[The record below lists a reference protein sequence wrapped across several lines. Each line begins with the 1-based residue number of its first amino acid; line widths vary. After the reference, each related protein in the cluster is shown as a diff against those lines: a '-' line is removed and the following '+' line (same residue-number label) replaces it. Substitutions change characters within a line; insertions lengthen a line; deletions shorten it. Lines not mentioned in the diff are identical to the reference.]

1 MDSHSPL
8 DYSRDR
14 SPEPDSPATGRSS
27 ESPNGQ
33 VNPQAR
39 IIELRNQAIRP
50 VHNPK
55 LERSGN
61 DREQAARSSSQT
73 AQLQPVI
80 ERSRTERRQQR
91 NQQPVN
97 PIGLQLRPE
106 EKRLLLEVGKFRVI
120 SSADLAQSLY
130 AGNDGRLKRDLLYLR
145 QNRLVDVHVLNARR
159 DGRAEDVKRFE
170 AVTLTKTARKFIEKN
185 GELQQGQRVYSGL
198 VKPREAEHDS
208 QIYRAYM
215 KEVKRIE
222 GEGGRNPRVKLDF
235 ELKANVQR
243 GTYLARKAEPE
254 RDLGEIKAEVA
265 QQLNLAVMNNK
276 VVIPDARIE
285 YDLPSG
291 ATGQIDIEVAT
302 SAYRHGHIAG
312 KAQAGFRLYM
322 THGDIGRLGGAVQ
335 DDHDLMS
342 EILDF

>member
-14 SPEPDSPATGRSS
+14 LLHPDRPVTGRPS
-27 ESPNGQ
+27 EPPPS
-33 VNPQAR
+33 PQAR
-39 IIELRNQAIRP
+39 LVELRNQPIRP

-55 LERSGN
+55 VERSN
-61 DREQAARSSSQT
+61 DGRELNQSSPQT
-73 AQLQPVI
+73 AQLY
-80 ERSRTERRQQR
+80 RTVEHSGAERRKQR
-91 NQQPVN
+91 NQQPIN

-106 EKRLLLEVGKFRVI
+106 EKKLLLEVGKFRVI
-120 SSADLAQSLY
+120 SANDLSQSLY

-145 QNRLVDVHVLNARR
+145 QNRLIDVHVLNARR

-185 GELQQGQRVYSGL
+185 GEVQDGQRVYSGL
-198 VKPREAEHDS
+198 VKPREAEHDC
-208 QIYRAYM
+208 QIYRAYL
-215 KEVKRIE
+215 KEIERIE
-222 GEGGRNPRVKLDF
+222 QEGGRNPRVKLDF
-235 ELKANVQR
+235 ELKASVQR
-243 GTYLARKAEPE
+243 ATYLARKAEPD
-254 RDLGEIKAEVA
+254 RDLVDVKAEIA
-265 QQLNLAVMNNK
+265 QQLNLAVMDNK

-322 THGDIGRLGGAVQ
+322 SHGDIGRLGAAVQ

>member
-14 SPEPDSPATGRSS
+14 SPQPDRPITGRSS
-27 ESPNGQ
+27 EPANGQ
-33 VNPQAR
+33 VHPQAR
-39 IIELRNQAIRP
+39 LVELRNQPTRQ

-55 LERSGN
+55 IERNGS
-61 DREQAARSSSQT
+61 REQNPSSSQSSH
-73 AQLQPVI
+73 LQREP
-80 ERSRTERRQQR
+80 ERPRAERRKQR
-91 NQQPVN
+91 NQQPIN

-106 EKRLLLEVGKFRVI
+106 EKKLLLEVGKFRVI
-120 SSADLAQSLY
+120 SASDLAQSLY

-159 DGRAEDVKRFE
+159 DGRAEDVRRFE
-170 AVTLTKTARKFIEKN
+170 AVTLTKTARKFIEKS
-185 GELQQGQRVYSGL
+185 GELQDGQRVYSDL
-198 VKPREAEHDS
+198 VKPREAEHDC
-208 QIYRAYM
+208 QIYRAYL
-215 KEVKRIE
+215 KEIERIE
-222 GEGGRNPRVKLDF
+222 REDGRNPRVKLDF
-235 ELKANVQR
+235 ELKASVQR
-243 GTYLARKAEPE
+243 TTYLARKAEPD
-254 RDLGEIKAEVA
+254 RDLADVKAEIA
-265 QQLNLAVMNNK
+265 QQLNLAVMDNK

-291 ATGQIDIEVAT
+291 GTAQIDIEVAT

-312 KAQAGFRLYM
+312 KAQAGFRVYM
-322 THGDIGRLGGAVQ
+322 SHGDIGRLGAAVQ

>member
-14 SPEPDSPATGRSS
+14 SPQPDRPTTGRSS
-27 ESPNGQ
+27 EPPAS
-33 VNPQAR
+33 PQAR
-39 IIELRNQAIRP
+39 LVELRNQPTRL

-55 LERSGN
+55 IERSN
-61 DREQAARSSSQT
+61 DSRELNQSSSQSAHLPRELEHST
-73 AQLQPVI
+73 A
-80 ERSRTERRQQR
+80 ERRKQR
-91 NQQPVN
+91 SQQPIN

-106 EKRLLLEVGKFRVI
+106 EKRLLLEVGKFRVV
-120 SSADLAQSLY
+120 SARDLAQSLY

-159 DGRAEDVKRFE
+159 DGRAEEVKRFE
-170 AVTLTKTARKFIEKN
+170 AVTLTKTARKFIEKS
-185 GELQQGQRVYSGL
+185 GELHDGQRVYSGL
-198 VKPREAEHDS
+198 VKPREAEHDC
-208 QIYRAYM
+208 QIYRAYL
-215 KEVKRIE
+215 KETERIE
-222 GEGGRNPRVKLDF
+222 REGGRNPRVKLDF

-243 GTYLARKAEPE
+243 GTYLARKAEPD
-254 RDLGEIKAEVA
+254 RDLVDVKAEIA
-265 QQLNLAVMNNK
+265 QQLNLALMDNK

-291 ATGQIDIEVAT
+291 GTAQIDIEVAT

-322 THGDIGRLGGAVQ
+322 SHGDIGRLGAAVL

>member
-14 SPEPDSPATGRSS
+14 SQQPDRPVTGRPS
-27 ESPNGQ
+27 EPRDGQ
-33 VNPQAR
+33 ASPQAR
-39 IIELRNQAIRP
+39 ILELRNQVPRP
-50 VHNPK
+50 VRNPK
-55 LERSGN
+55 VERNGSRELNQPSSQGAHLQQELERS
-61 DREQAARSSSQT
+61 RA
-73 AQLQPVI
+73 
-80 ERSRTERRQQR
+80 ERRKQR
-91 NQQPVN
+91 NQQPIN

-106 EKRLLLEVGKFRVI
+106 EKKLLLEVGKFRVV
-120 SSADLAQSLY
+120 SARDLAQSLY

-185 GELQQGQRVYSGL
+185 GELQDGQRVYSGL
-198 VKPREAEHDS
+198 VKPREAEHDC
-208 QIYRAYM
+208 QIYRAYL
-215 KEVKRIE
+215 KETERIE
-222 GEGGRNPRVKLDF
+222 REGGRNPRVKLDF

-254 RDLGEIKAEVA
+254 RDLADIKAEIA
-265 QQLNLAVMNNK
+265 QQLNLAVMDNK

-291 ATGQIDIEVAT
+291 GTGEIDIEVAT

-322 THGDIGRLGGAVQ
+322 SRGDIGRLGAAVQ

>member
-14 SPEPDSPATGRSS
+14 SPQPDRPVTGRSS
-27 ESPNGQ
+27 EPPNSQ
-33 VNPQAR
+33 ANPQAR
-39 IIELRNQAIRP
+39 IVELRNQAIRP
-50 VHNPK
+50 AHNPK
-55 LERSGN
+55 LERGN
-61 DREQAARSSSQT
+61 GSRELTQSSSQT
-73 AQLQPVI
+73 AQLQRAP
-80 ERSRTERRQQR
+80 ERSRAEQR
-91 NQQPVN
+91 KQRSQEPVN

-106 EKRLLLEVGKFRVI
+106 ERKLLLEVGKFRVI
-120 SSADLAQSLY
+120 SAADLAQSLY

-145 QNRLVDVHVLNARR
+145 QNRLIDVHVLNARR

-170 AVTLTKTARKFIEKN
+170 AITLTKTARKFIEKN
-185 GELQQGQRVYSGL
+185 GDLQEGQRVYSGL
-198 VKPREAEHDS
+198 VKPREAEHDC
-208 QIYRAYM
+208 QIYRAYL
-215 KEVKRIE
+215 KEVEHIAS
-222 GEGGRNPRVKLDF
+222 EGGRNPRVKLDF
-235 ELKANVQR
+235 ELKASVQR
-243 GTYLARKAEPE
+243 GTYLARKAEPD
-254 RDLGEIKAEVA
+254 RDLGEIKAEIA
-265 QQLNLAVMNNK
+265 QQLNLAVIENK

-291 ATGQIDIEVAT
+291 ATAQIDIEVAT

-322 THGDIGRLGGAVQ
+322 SHGDIGRLGAGVQ

>member
-14 SPEPDSPATGRSS
+14 SLQPDRPATERPT
-27 ESPNGQ
+27 EPPNGPA
-33 VNPQAR
+33 NPQAR
-39 IIELRNQAIRP
+39 IIELRNQAIRL

-55 LERSGN
+55 LERTNGSSALA
-61 DREQAARSSSQT
+61 QSSSQT
-73 AQLQPVI
+73 AQLPQAP
-80 ERSRTERRQQR
+80 ERSTAERREQR
-91 NQQPVN
+91 NQQPIN

-106 EKRLLLEVGKFRVI
+106 EKQLLLEVGKFRVI
-120 SSADLAQSLY
+120 SVSDLAQSLY

-185 GELQQGQRVYSGL
+185 GDLQEGQRVYSGL
-198 VKPREAEHDS
+198 VKPREAEHDC
-208 QIYRAYM
+208 QIYRAYL
-215 KEVKRIE
+215 KEVEHIE
-222 GEGGRNPRVKLDF
+222 SEGGRNPRVKLDF
-235 ELKANVQR
+235 ELKASVQR
-243 GTYLARKAEPE
+243 GTYLARKAEPD
-254 RDLGEIKAEVA
+254 RDLGEIKAEIA
-265 QQLNLAVMNNK
+265 QHLNLAVIENK

-291 ATGQIDIEVAT
+291 ATAQIDIEVAT

-322 THGDIGRLGGAVQ
+322 SHGDIGRLGAGVQ

>member
-14 SPEPDSPATGRSS
+14 SPQPDRPVTGRSS
-27 ESPNGQ
+27 EPSNGQ
-33 VNPQAR
+33 PNPQVR
-39 IIELRNQAIRP
+39 VIELRNQAIRP

-55 LERSGN
+55 LERGN
-61 DREQAARSSSQT
+61 GSRELTQTSSQT
-73 AQLQPVI
+73 AQLERAP
-80 ERSRTERRQQR
+80 ERSRAEQR
-91 NQQPVN
+91 KQRSQEPVN

-106 EKRLLLEVGKFRVI
+106 ERKLLLEVGKFRVI
-120 SSADLAQSLY
+120 SAADLAQSLY

-145 QNRLVDVHVLNARR
+145 QNRLIDVHVLNARR

-170 AVTLTKTARKFIEKN
+170 AITLTKTARKFIEKN
-185 GELQQGQRVYSGL
+185 GDLQEGQRVYSGL
-198 VKPREAEHDS
+198 VKPREAEHDC
-208 QIYRAYM
+208 QIYRAYL
-215 KEVKRIE
+215 KEIDRIE
-222 GEGGRNPRVKLDF
+222 SEGGRNPRVKLDF
-235 ELKANVQR
+235 ELKASVQR
-243 GTYLARKAEPE
+243 GTYLARKAEPD
-254 RDLGEIKAEVA
+254 RDLGEIKAEIA
-265 QQLNLAVMNNK
+265 QQLNLAVIENK

-291 ATGQIDIEVAT
+291 ATAQIDIEVAT

-322 THGDIGRLGGAVQ
+322 SHGDIGRLGAGVQ
-335 DDHDLMS
+335 DDHNLMS